1 MKIKE
6 IVQTTPNFQV
16 LSEDEIERIYFD
28 ALGVI
33 ESEGARVKS
42 RPALD
47 LLENSQALIT
57 EGDLVR
63 IPAVLVERAL
73 RAHPGKIALIGRT
86 RKWYVRLQKDEL
98 SFGAGPVY
106 PLAPPDDETAGGQS
120 VYDQVYNTARL
131 VDGLAHFD
139 FITGPLNR
147 SSENAAAWNL
157 SHVIAMLQATK
168 KPLLLSSV
176 DANELHRLWQMG
188 SRVCGGEDELR
199 LGPLFAEY
207 LEIDSLLTLS
217 AAAAEKLLFCAEKQ
231 IPCVCASRVI
241 SGVTAPA
248 TIAGMLVQTL
258 AETMLVS
265 VLSYLQKPGMPLIRG
280 GVASVPH
287 PSGQGCSFGAP
298 EMFLSA
304 AANSDISKWLGLGML
319 YPAGITDA
327 GSLGQDAGSDLT
339 AGLFYGFLSGADMIY
354 GSGLINSGHTACLD
368 AMVVCNEIIEMIK
381 HIGKGIS
388 TGEEYLAIDLIESVG
403 PGGEYLSQDHTYEHW
418 QNWFRPRLGSRSTY
432 DNWSAAGKKTMKD
445 RAAEE
450 RRKILDEHERT
461 PMEDAVVND
470 LHALA
475 AEKDQEG
482 AS

>member
-6 IVQTTPNFQV
+6 IVQTTPNFKV

-42 RPALD
+42 RQALD
-47 LLENSQALIT
+47 LFENSQALIT

-73 RAHPGKIALIGRT
+73 GEHPKKIALIGRT
-86 RKWYVRLQKDEL
+86 RKWYVRMQKDEL

-106 PLAPPDDETAGGQS
+106 PLAPTGDESAGGQS
-120 VYDQVYNTARL
+120 VYDQVYSAARI

-139 FITGPLNR
+139 FITGPLDR
-147 SSENAAAWNL
+147 SSENAASWNL

-168 KPLLLSSV
+168 KPLLLSSA
-176 DANELHRLWQMG
+176 DADELYRLWQMG
-188 SRVCGGEDELR
+188 ARVCGGEEELR

-207 LEIDSLLTLS
+207 LEIDAPLTLS
-217 AAAAEKLLFCAEKQ
+217 ATAAEKLLFCAEKL
-231 IPCVCASRVI
+231 IPCVCASRAI

-280 GVASVPH
+280 GVMSMPH
-287 PSGQGCSFGAP
+287 SSGQGCCFGAP
-298 EMFLSA
+298 EMSLSA
-304 AANSDISKWLGLGML
+304 AANTDVSKWLGLGML

-339 AGLFYGFLSGADMIY
+339 ASLFYGFLSGADMIY
-354 GSGLINSGHTACLD
+354 GSGLINSGQTASLD
-368 AMVVCNEIIEMIK
+368 AMVMCNEIIEMIK

-388 TGEEYLAIDLIESVG
+388 TGEKYLAVDLIESVG

-418 QNWFRPRLGSRSTY
+418 QKWFRPRLGNRSTY

-450 RRKILDEHERT
+450 RRKILDEHQRT
-461 PMEDAVVND
+461 PLAREVVDD

-475 AEKDQEG
+475 AVKD
-482 AS
+482 

>member
-42 RPALD
+42 RPALA
-47 LLENSQALIT
+47 LFENSPALIT

-73 RAHPGKIALIGRT
+73 RGHPGKIALIGRT

-106 PLAPPDDETAGGQS
+106 PLAPADDEPATGQS
-120 VYDQVYNTARL
+120 VYEQVYNTARL
-131 VDGLAHFD
+131 VDGLPNFD
-139 FITGPLNR
+139 FIAGPLNR
-147 SSENAAAWNL
+147 SPEHAPSWDL
-157 SHVIAMLQATK
+157 SHVIAMLQGTK
-168 KPLLLSSV
+168 KPLLLSSK
-176 DANELHRLWQMG
+176 DADELQRLWQMG
-188 SRVCGGEDELR
+188 ARVCGGEDELR

-207 LEIDSLLTLS
+207 LEIDAPLTLS

-248 TIAGMLVQTL
+248 TIAGMLVQAL

-280 GVASVPH
+280 GVTSVPH
-287 PSGQGCSFGAP
+287 PSGQGCCLGAP
-298 EMFLSA
+298 EMSLSA
-304 AANSDISKWLGLGML
+304 AANTDISKWLGLGML

-327 GSLGQDAGSDLT
+327 GSLGQDAGSDMT

-354 GSGLINSGHTACLD
+354 GSGLINSGQTASLD
-368 AMVVCNEIIEMIK
+368 AMVMCNEIIEMIK

-403 PGGEYLSQDHTYEHW
+403 PGGEYLSQDHTYRHW

-432 DNWSAAGKKTMKD
+432 DNWSAAGEKTMKD

-450 RRKILDEHERT
+450 RQKILDEHERA
-461 PMEDAVVND
+461 PMEDEVVND
-470 LHALA
+470 LHTLA
-475 AEKDQEG
+475 AGKDQEG
-482 AS
+482 A